1 MYVCIS
7 RLKKWFRNTKLR
19 TLEFKLSQLNYGL
32 KLVSKSLRK
41 KQKLSERN
49 SINEKFQ
56 NNQKQVFRTWKS
68 K

>member
-32 KLVSKSLRK
+32 KLVSKSLEK